1 MAGPCVGRRNPS
13 GQPSWSNKVLIC
25 KIALRNLVCISANLE
40 LEPLP
45 YHVVAKLDPADMST
59 PVPSIAVGSIVLLAS
74 HVLVW
79 IVVEWCK
86 RPSKPLGSH
95 RKTENEILRSRRE
108 KQTTTQGHATEQRC
122 GYRLIVCRSD
132 EHFRSRSCQP
142 SHSHPRGL
150 HFVRILEILKKSR
163 FLSSSSLQSLVE
175 SESQL

>member
-1 MAGPCVGRRNPS
+1 MWNSPAQPCLHQRKPRIRTPTLPCGRKAGPCRHVNSGPS
-13 GQPSWSNKVLIC
+13 
-25 KIALRNLVCISANLE
+25 
-40 LEPLP
+40 
-45 YHVVAKLDPADMST
+45 
-59 PVPSIAVGSIVLLAS
+59 VPSITVGSLVLLAS
-74 HVLVW
+74 HVLDWNV
-79 IVVEWCK
+79 
-86 RPSKPLGSH
+86 RQGPSKPWGSH
-95 RKTENEILRSRRE
+95 RKSEKEILRSRRE

-150 HFVRILEILKKSR
+150 HFVRILEILKKTR